1 MARGNDC
8 RSNPHGV
15 DRWFSE
21 SARSCVTEYSPLYK
35 LFPYGYDKTITN
47 KVEVKIMFRKNKLAM
62 LVGEFLGTGLL
73 TLVVLAALR
82 SQAGTYFVAVAAGLL
97 LVVLVLALGGISGAV
112 FNPAITI
119 ALWSARKLRTA
130 QALMYIVVQFAGAY
144 AAWYLFVY
152 LTKIDTSSITHS
164 NVTELTARP
173 LLGEAIGAF
182 IFAFAIA
189 AALYQKFQGG
199 LKAFTIGSGL
209 TLGAWVASLASAAFI
224 NPAVALAIQ
233 QWNIYTY
240 MLAPVLGAVLGI
252 NVYNLLFVET
262 EVAEVAEAKAEAKEL
277 KAAEAHVVAAPAPVK
292 KAPAK
297 KAAAKKPAA
306 KKKTASKK

>member
-1 MARGNDC
+1 
-8 RSNPHGV
+8 
-15 DRWFSE
+15 
-21 SARSCVTEYSPLYK
+21 
-35 LFPYGYDKTITN
+35 
-47 KVEVKIMFRKNKLAM
+47 MFRKNKLAM

-119 ALWSARKLRTA
+119 ALWSAKKLRTA

-152 LTKIDTSSITHS
+152 LTKIDVSSISHS
-164 NVTELTARP
+164 DVTEVAARP

-209 TLGAWVASLASAAFI
+209 TIGAWVASLASAAFL

-240 MLAPVLGAVLGI
+240 MLAPVLGAVLGM

-262 EVAEVAEAKAEAKEL
+262 EVAEAAEAKAEAKEL
-277 KAAEAHVVAAPAPVK
+277 KAAEARAVTAPVPAK

-306 KKKTASKK
+306 KKKAAPKK

>member
-1 MARGNDC
+1 
-8 RSNPHGV
+8 
-15 DRWFSE
+15 
-21 SARSCVTEYSPLYK
+21 
-35 LFPYGYDKTITN
+35 
-47 KVEVKIMFRKNKLAM
+47 MFRKNKLAM

-119 ALWSARKLRTA
+119 ALWSAKKLRTA

-152 LTKIDTSSITHS
+152 LTKIDVSSISHS
-164 NVTELTARP
+164 DVTELAARP

-209 TLGAWVASLASAAFI
+209 TIGAWVASLASAAFL

-240 MLAPVLGAVLGI
+240 MLAPVLGAVLGM

-262 EVAEVAEAKAEAKEL
+262 EVAEAAEAKTEAKEL
-277 KAAEAHVVAAPAPVK
+277 KAAEARAVAAPAPAK

-306 KKKTASKK
+306 KKKAAPKK

>member
-1 MARGNDC
+1 
-8 RSNPHGV
+8 
-15 DRWFSE
+15 
-21 SARSCVTEYSPLYK
+21 
-35 LFPYGYDKTITN
+35 
-47 KVEVKIMFRKNKLAM
+47 MFRKNKLAM

-119 ALWSARKLRTA
+119 ALWSAKKLRTA

-152 LTKIDTSSITHS
+152 LTKIDVSSISHS
-164 NVTELTARP
+164 DVTEVAARP

-209 TLGAWVASLASAAFI
+209 TIGAWVASLASAAFL

-240 MLAPVLGAVLGI
+240 MLAPVLGAVLGM

-262 EVAEVAEAKAEAKEL
+262 EVAEAAEAKAEAKEL
-277 KAAEAHVVAAPAPVK
+277 KAAEARAVTAPVPAK

-306 KKKTASKK
+306 KKKAASKK

>member
-1 MARGNDC
+1 
-8 RSNPHGV
+8 
-15 DRWFSE
+15 
-21 SARSCVTEYSPLYK
+21 
-35 LFPYGYDKTITN
+35 
-47 KVEVKIMFRKNKLAM
+47 MFRKNKLAM

-119 ALWSARKLRTA
+119 ALWSAKKLRTA

-152 LTKIDTSSITHS
+152 LTKIDTSSISHS
-164 NVTELTARP
+164 NLTELTARP

-240 MLAPVLGAVLGI
+240 MLAPVLGAVLGF

-277 KAAEAHVVAAPAPVK
+277 KAAEKAVVAPAPVK

-297 KAAAKKPAA
+297 KAVAKKPAT
-306 KKKTASKK
+306 KKKTAPKKK